1 MRSFATF
8 ALFLFSLTLGA
19 CSGVRG
25 SIGNQAV
32 CTNDYFLGVISI
44 SELVRPCGNERGG
57 HLNFSEDDEKK

>member
-1 MRSFATF
+1 MR
-8 ALFLFSLTLGA
+8 FLAILGMFFLTLTLGA

-57 HLNFSEDDEKK
+57 HLTFSEDDGKK